1 MPSVKGP
8 YYPPLAAALWHQSH
22 PVRLVPMSHLAT
34 ISLRSPLPFD
44 ILGAQ
49 IAVAGLAAAV
59 EGVYGTVT
67 VRDAAGTAVATSN
80 LIGGGN
86 GFSLFH
92 AAFGIGSPSTPE
104 GTVTI
109 ESSNLSGLPENAVSV
124 TVPVTFGTV
133 LMGGTY
139 SGFLVHTVVPGDTL
153 SGLAQ
158 QYYGDPSQYGRIF
171 TANRDTVFD
180 PDLIYSGQALRIPLA

>member
-1 MPSVKGP
+1 
-8 YYPPLAAALWHQSH
+8 
-22 PVRLVPMSHLAT
+22 MSHLPT
-34 ISLRSPLPFD
+34 IGLRSPIPFD

-49 IAVAGLAAAV
+49 IAVAGQGAAFEA
-59 EGVYGTVT
+59 VYGSVT
-67 VRDAAGTAVATSN
+67 VRDATGTVVATSN
-80 LIGGGN
+80 LVGGGN

-104 GTVTI
+104 GTVTV
-109 ESSNLSGLPENAVSV
+109 EATNASGLPENAVSV

-139 SGFLVHTVVPGDTL
+139 SGFLVHTVIPGNTL
-153 SGLAQ
+153 SGIAQ
-158 QYYGDPSQYGRIF
+158 QYYGDTSQYGRIF

-180 PDLIYSGQALRIPLA
+180 PDLIYPGQALRIPLA